1 VFSCISKQS
10 LKKRFHQVIHL
21 DGVFL
26 GKSVQRL
33 IIAALFVLI
42 SGCSSQKYPGVSEAP
57 DYDYVI
63 GAGDNLE
70 IFVWGN
76 PELSTAV
83 TVRPDGKITTRLVE
97 DIPASGRTSTQLAR
111 EIETAY
117 EKYVKSP
124 VVSVIVDGFVGVPNQ
139 QVRVVGEAAN
149 PLAVPYNKHMSLLDL
164 MIAVGGLSDFA
175 NGNGSVLIRRY
186 GGEQQIFNLRIEDLI
201 RDGDISANTHMM
213 PGDIIII
220 PEAWF

>member
-1 VFSCISKQS
+1 MFSRINVRSHN
-10 LKKRFHQVIHL
+10 R
-21 DGVFL
+21 
-26 GKSVQRL
+26 
-33 IIAALFVLI
+33 LFVYILFSI
-42 SGCSSQKYPGVSEAP
+42 SFIFSIGCSTQRYPDVSQAP

-63 GAGDNLE
+63 GAGDSLE

-76 PELSTAV
+76 GELSTSV

-117 EKYVKSP
+117 SKYVKSP
-124 VVSVIVDGFVGVPNQ
+124 VVSVIVSSFVGVPTQ

-149 PLAVPYNKHMSLLDL
+149 PLSIPYNKHMSLLDL

-175 NGNGSVLIRRY
+175 DGNGSVLVRSY
-186 GGEQQIFNLRIEDLI
+186 GPEQEIFNLRIEDLI
-201 RDGDISANTHMM
+201 RDGDIGANTQMM

>member
-1 VFSCISKQS
+1 MSSSYLRQVFY
-10 LKKRFHQVIHL
+10 
-21 DGVFL
+21 
-26 GKSVQRL
+26 KSIRL
-33 IIAALFVLI
+33 TLAAVAFILV
-42 SGCSSQKYPGVSEAP
+42 SGCSSQNYPDATEAP

-76 PELSTAV
+76 PELSASV
-83 TVRPDGKITTRLVE
+83 IVRPDGKITTRLVE

-111 EIETAY
+111 EIEDAY

-124 VVSVIVDGFVGVPNQ
+124 VVSVIVDTFVGVPTQ

-149 PLAVPYNKHMSLLDL
+149 PLSVPYNKHMSLLDL

-175 NGNGSVLIRRY
+175 DGNGSVLIRRY

>member
-1 VFSCISKQS
+1 MFSCISIQS
-10 LKKRFHQVIHL
+10 QKDFFMSSFSLRPIFMN
-21 DGVFL
+21 
-26 GKSVQRL
+26 SVRL
-33 IIAALFVLI
+33 TLSVVAFVLL
-42 SGCSSQKYPGVSEAP
+42 SGCSSQNYPSVTEAP

-76 PELSTAV
+76 PELSASV
-83 TVRPDGKITTRLVE
+83 IVRPDGKITTRLVE

-111 EIETAY
+111 EIEDAY

-124 VVSVIVDGFVGVPNQ
+124 VVSVIVDTFVGVPTQ

-149 PLAVPYNKHMSLLDL
+149 PLSIPYNKHMSLLDL

-175 NGNGSVLIRRY
+175 DGNGSVLIRRY
-186 GGEQQIFNLRIEDLI
+186 GGGQQIFNLRIEDLI